1 MNSLLLNKKHHDA
14 PPPPRDA
21 LRYLKLCLNNRAVS
35 LTEAL
40 VAAGMVGGL
49 SLGYLQLSGD
59 HQKSQKKIEAG
70 FEIDM
75 LTLEMAQTLSNDD
88 ACTKTLRDKTSGT
101 IPDVRNSADKAIFKE
116 GKKYGQNLI
125 QLKTLELKNLNKASD
140 GFGSLDLEVTFEK
153 TAKIIKGKKEEI
165 RKIPLVIQ
173 ESGGTVI
180 CNPDPA
186 TRYIASTAKKQMCDS
201 IKGTF
206 DPATGKCT
214 PPFIGKGC
222 PNYIV
227 GFDSDGKAI
236 CETQYSFG
244 SVSIP
249 LSPPPPSPPAPPSPP
264 TPPTPPVP
272 PVPQVPCTKTCSSP
286 IYKLDSS
293 TCKCVCA
300 NQPQSNSQLKAMC
313 NTHSIVC
320 KVQGSASSFGQRTK
334 WISKYGCDESCS
346 STSDKVK
353 CSSVGANSKYWTH
366 VKSSS
371 CLGPPVCAHTGGFGL
386 KVKATGQCA
395 CTSKSSYCSHF
406 PSDSKCP

>member
-1 MNSLLLNKKHHDA
+1 
-14 PPPPRDA
+14 
-21 LRYLKLCLNNRAVS
+21 
-35 LTEAL
+35 
-40 VAAGMVGGL
+40 MVGGL

-101 IPDVRNSADKAIFKE
+101 IPDVRNSANKAIFKE

-125 QLKTLELKNLNKASD
+125 QLKTLELKNFNKASD

-153 TAKIIKGKKEEI
+153 SAKIIKGKKEET

-186 TRYIASTAKKQMCDS
+186 TRFIASSAKKMMCDS
-201 IKGTF
+201 IKGNF
-206 DPATGKCT
+206 DPATQKCT
-214 PPFIGKGC
+214 PPFIGQSC

-236 CETQYSFG
+236 CETQYTFG

-249 LSPPPPSPPAPPSPP
+249 LSPSPPSPPAPPSPP

-272 PVPQVPCTKTCSSP
+272 PTLPVPQPPPPCNVPSSLADACS
-286 IYKLDSS
+286 
-293 TCKCVCA
+293 
-300 NQPQSNSQLKAMC
+300 N
-313 NTHSIVC
+313 
-320 KVQGSASSFGQRTK
+320 
-334 WISKYGCDESCS
+334 KYGCSGG
-346 STSDKVK
+346 KVFAVNIHIAADG
-353 CSSVGANSKYWTH
+353 SLG
-366 VKSSS
+366 
-371 CLGPPVCAHTGGFGL
+371 CLAGMGCMVPASNVVTFGNKKTG
-386 KVKATGQCA
+386 
-395 CTSKSSYCSHF
+395 YNYII
-406 PSDSKCP
+406 CP

>member
-1 MNSLLLNKKHHDA
+1 
-14 PPPPRDA
+14 
-21 LRYLKLCLNNRAVS
+21 
-35 LTEAL
+35 
-40 VAAGMVGGL
+40 MVGGL

-88 ACTKTLRDKTSGT
+88 ACTKTLRNKTSGT

-116 GKKYGQNLI
+116 NKKYGQNLI

-186 TRYIASTAKKQMCDS
+186 TRYIASTAKKSMCDS

-206 DPATGKCT
+206 DPATQKCT
-214 PPFIGKGC
+214 PPFIGQSC

-249 LSPPPPSPPAPPSPP
+249 LSPPPPSPPAPPAPP

-272 PVPQVPCTKTCSSP
+272 PAPPVPPTPPTPPLGRVVRCYINNVNSGLSCTFSP
-286 IYKLDSS
+286 GTTEHD
-293 TCKCVCA
+293 
-300 NQPQSNSQLKAMC
+300 
-313 NTHSIVC
+313 
-320 KVQGSASSFGQRTK
+320 
-334 WISKYGCDESCS
+334 YGCQLGCIHP
-346 STSDKVK
+346 
-353 CSSVGANSKYWTH
+353 SKMN
-366 VKSSS
+366 
-371 CLGPPVCAHTGGFGL
+371 CGFGIKTYYEHGRSL
-386 KVKATGQCA
+386 STIKTLCDADRHNRCASLCGNGYTAATSCI
-395 CTSKSSYCSHF
+395 CSF
-406 PSDSKCP
+406 